1 MFFATIFGIKL
12 SKYFRKMK
20 YEEGEEDMGENDD
33 DAGEEDR
40 FIDRRKWVWCHVRR
54 EMERISG
61 ATTLCDVNRPLYE

>member
-40 FIDRRKWVWCHVRR
+40 FIDRRK
-54 EMERISG
+54 
-61 ATTLCDVNRPLYE
+61 